1 MVATFALSFPFPARS
16 NWRKTEEADDVES
29 SEEDLE
35 EELLKKPEDR
45 LLGLLLLLGLLS
57 LLVPIISLESLLSLE
72 LKLLKR
78 DLLLDC
84 DFEKLEWLELKSS
97 DLKLELELVD
107 TPDELDLSSLVALE
121 DDVGVKPL

>member
-1 MVATFALSFPFPARS
+1 M
-16 NWRKTEEADDVES
+16 
-29 SEEDLE
+29 
-35 EELLKKPEDR
+35 
-45 LLGLLLLLGLLS
+45 
-57 LLVPIISLESLLSLE
+57 PIISLEPLLSLE

-78 DLLLDC
+78 DLLLVR

>member
-1 MVATFALSFPFPARS
+1 ML
-16 NWRKTEEADDVES
+16 
-29 SEEDLE
+29 
-35 EELLKKPEDR
+35 
-45 LLGLLLLLGLLS
+45 
-57 LLVPIISLESLLSLE
+57 I
-72 LKLLKR
+72 R

-84 DFEKLEWLELKSS
+84 DFEKLDWLELKSS

>member
-1 MVATFALSFPFPARS
+1 MF
-16 NWRKTEEADDVES
+16 
-29 SEEDLE
+29 
-35 EELLKKPEDR
+35 
-45 LLGLLLLLGLLS
+45 
-57 LLVPIISLESLLSLE
+57 SLEPLLSLE

-84 DFEKLEWLELKSS
+84 VAGDFEKLEWLELKSS

>member
-1 MVATFALSFPFPARS
+1 M
-16 NWRKTEEADDVES
+16 
-29 SEEDLE
+29 
-35 EELLKKPEDR
+35 
-45 LLGLLLLLGLLS
+45 
-57 LLVPIISLESLLSLE
+57 PIISLESLLSLE